1 MQKKENTRSL
11 WKTAAWCALCGLG
24 IYLGLQFLGALLVA
38 QEKVE
43 EGQVGLFV
51 ALSAGAASAAG
62 VLVMGRGCRS
72 GRLFLGLGCAG
83 GLGAVMFLG
92 ALLAGEA
99 TRETWMRL
107 ATTIASAAA
116 GGILGA
122 VAAAG
127 KKGKKKS
134 RRR

>member
-1 MQKKENTRSL
+1 MSL
-11 WKTAAWCALCGLG
+11 FTLS
-24 IYLGLQFLGALLVA
+24 
-38 QEKVE
+38 VE
-43 EGQVGLFV
+43 LEVEQAGLFV
-51 ALSAGAASAAG
+51 GLSAGAASAAG